1 MQDKTVCNLI
11 ISGIGGQGINSLALV
26 LADYFYQS
34 GYGCQFTIHK
44 GGAQSLDSVYAEF
57 RISKQELA
65 ILGPGIPHHQ
75 LDILI
80 ALEPW
85 EALRHLSLAH
95 SKTLVYVETEVM
107 PLFTERDSERITKK
121 EAAPPL
127 KPPKKQLQD
136 LPLHIQWQSYRK
148 TALEKNG
155 IVKMANYYAGLDCLT
170 AIKQLFV
177 HSSDN
182 NEKHLFDQLF
192 FKQIKKA
199 KPLPDS
205 DYDTK

>member
-1 MQDKTVCNLI
+1 MQDKTICNLI

-26 LADYFYQS
+26 LADFFYQS

-44 GGAQSLDSVYAEF
+44 GGAQSLGSVYAEF
-57 RISKQELA
+57 RISKQKLA
-65 ILGPGIPHHQ
+65 VLGPGIPHNQ

-95 SKTLVYVETEVM
+95 SKTLVYVETETM
-107 PLFTERDSERITKK
+107 PLFTERDSERITGK
-121 EAAPPL
+121 EAAAPL
-127 KPPKKQLQD
+127 KLPQTQLQE

-148 TALEKNG
+148 TALQKNG

-170 AIKQLFV
+170 AIKQIFV
-177 HSSDN
+177 HCSDS
-182 NEKHLFDQLF
+182 NEKHLFDKLF

-199 KPLPDS
+199 KPRLDL
-205 DYDTK
+205 DYDTE